1 MSIIESNGHS
11 YDIVTNAKVYR
22 IQIGSS
28 KVYACLGEKDS
39 LSPVG
44 MLFVKREDR
53 SNLEQYLHREYNAE
67 ETCSVLPELYVARE
81 IDAKYGEDRINYR
94 DYCLYTFSTDAE
106 RFKRCMETGHTTETL
121 ESANSDEL
129 IQEPLHEVENQEQPI
144 SDDTIESTTS
154 STTNSHKKKIGLV
167 VVSSIILLTI
177 PVGYVIIRSSN
188 QQEGGGSSSDIN
200 STIVITT
207 STFQKTDDQL
217 SSAINETSESESTIV
232 VTSAPP
238 NLDLDGSGEVNDVDY
253 GKLIEYNLN
262 PNRERTENIKTIYD
276 TLDYDKDGDVDP
288 DEWDKYIRESN

>member
-28 KVYACLGEKDS
+28 IVYACLGEKDS

-106 RFKRCMETGHTTETL
+106 RFKRCMETGRTTETL
-121 ESANSDEL
+121 ETTNSDEL
-129 IQEPLHEVENQEQPI
+129 IQEPLQEVENQEQPI

-154 STTNSHKKKIGLV
+154 SKTNSHKKKIGLV
-167 VVSSIILLTI
+167 IVLSIILLTI
-177 PVGYVIIRSSN
+177 LVGYAIIRSSG
-188 QQEGGGSSSDIN
+188 QQEDGGSSSDIN
-200 STIVITT
+200 STIEFTT
-207 STFQKTDDQL
+207 SAFQNTDDQL
-217 SSAINETSESESTIV
+217 SSTIIETSESESTIV
-232 VTSAPP
+232 VTSPPP
-238 NLDLDGSGEVNDVDY
+238 NLDLDGSGEINDVDY

-262 PNRERTENIKTIYD
+262 PNRERPENIKTIYD